1 MLPLWTTE
9 NNHGGANLENAL
21 KTALLILVVLY
32 VLSPV
37 DLVPGP
43 IDDIIVS
50 LLFLAANAGKKRIS
64 DMKSEA

>member
-1 MLPLWTTE
+1 ME
-9 NNHGGANLENAL
+9 NTL

-32 VLSPV
+32 VISPV

-50 LLFLAANAGKKRIS
+50 LLYIAASAGKKRLS
-64 DMKSEA
+64 EVKSEA